1 MTDILTINDVLE
13 LLSGAITG
21 GLILTAVPWALGMV
35 FVGFKKI
42 IL

>member
-1 MTDILTINDVLE
+1 MPDILTINDTLEVLSISISCG
-13 LLSGAITG
+13 LL
-21 GLILTAVPWALGMV
+21 LTVVPWALGMV

>member
-1 MTDILTINDVLE
+1 MTDILTINDTLE
-13 LLSGAITG
+13 LLSGAIAG
-21 GLILTAVPWALGMV
+21 GLLLTAVPWALGMV